1 MNIKSHVGRVAFSL
15 FHYFIPLKKHESKMV
30 MATHGA
36 KDPVP
41 IKLAKT
47 SWIYLGLSL
56 RDLFFISV
64 NRSIFTVSLC
74 YLLFNNFTFLKNQ
87 YTMVEYKGV
96 LDVISKT
103 FRSGGTW

>member
-1 MNIKSHVGRVAFSL
+1 
-15 FHYFIPLKKHESKMV
+15 MV

-47 SWIYLGLSL
+47 SWMYLGLSL
-56 RDLFFISV
+56 RDLLFILV